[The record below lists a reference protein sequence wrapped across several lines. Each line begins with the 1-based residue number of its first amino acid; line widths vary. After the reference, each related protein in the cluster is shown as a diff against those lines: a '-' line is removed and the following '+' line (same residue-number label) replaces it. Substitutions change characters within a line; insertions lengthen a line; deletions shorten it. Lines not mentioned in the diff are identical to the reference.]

1 MISAIKK
8 ETLMKHLLKTTLAI
22 ALASCVTLSYAAK
35 TVNIANEANSAITPA
50 QKTQIQDIIHQY
62 LLDKPEVLVEA
73 LQSFQRK
80 QYEQAEQTVKKTQ
93 ANVSQFANALF
104 KQTNDPVAGNPNGKI
119 TIVEF
124 FDYQCSHCVDMAP
137 VISAIIKANPDVRVV
152 YKEFP
157 IRGPLSQFAARAAL
171 AANKQ
176 GKYYELHH
184 ALITTKQPLTENGIY
199 TLAKAQGLNVEQ
211 LKKDMNDQSIN
222 MQLKN
227 NIKLAQDLKLFGT
240 PAFFIGKSDATSSNT
255 IHYTPGQMNQKQLQD
270 LIDQA
275 GK

>member
-104 KQTNDPVAGNPNGKI
+104 KQTNDPVAGNANGKV
-119 TIVEF
+119 TVVEF

-137 VISAIIKANPDVRVV
+137 VIESIIKSNPDVRLVF
-152 YKEFP
+152 KEFP

-176 GKYYELHH
+176 GKYYELHN
-184 ALITTKQPLTENGIY
+184 ALLTTKQPLTEAGVFEI
-199 TLAKAQGLNVEQ
+199 AKGAGLNVDQ
-211 LKKDMNDQSIN
+211 LKKDMDDKSVEN
-222 MQLKN
+222 QLKDN
-227 NIKLAQDLKLFGT
+227 LKLAQDLKLFGT
-240 PAFFIGKSDATSSNT
+240 PAFFIGKTDTQNAKN
-255 IHYTPGQMNQKQLQD
+255 INYVPGALDQKQMQD
-270 LIDQA
+270 MIDKA
-275 GK
+275 K

>member
-1 MISAIKK
+1 
-8 ETLMKHLLKTTLAI
+8 MKHLLKTTLAI

-104 KQTNDPVAGNPNGKI
+104 KQTNDPVAGNANGKV
-119 TIVEF
+119 TVVEF
-124 FDYQCSHCVDMAP
+124 FDYQCYHCVDMAP
-137 VISAIIKANPDVRVV
+137 VIESIIKSNPDVRLVF
-152 YKEFP
+152 KEFP

-176 GKYYELHH
+176 GKYYELHN
-184 ALITTKQPLTENGIY
+184 ALLTTKQPLTEAGVFEI
-199 TLAKAQGLNVEQ
+199 AKGAGLNVDQ
-211 LKKDMNDQSIN
+211 LKKDMDDKSVEN
-222 MQLKN
+222 QLKDN
-227 NIKLAQDLKLFGT
+227 LKLAQDLKLFGT
-240 PAFFIGKSDATSSNT
+240 PAFFIGKTDTQNAKN
-255 IHYTPGQMNQKQLQD
+255 INYVPGALDQKQMQD
-270 LIDQA
+270 MIDKA
-275 GK
+275 K